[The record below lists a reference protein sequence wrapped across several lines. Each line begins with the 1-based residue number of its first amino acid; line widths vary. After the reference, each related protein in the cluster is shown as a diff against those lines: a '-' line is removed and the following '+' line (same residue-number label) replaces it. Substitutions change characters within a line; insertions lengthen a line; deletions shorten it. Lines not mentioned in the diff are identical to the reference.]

1 MILKAFVLVGT
12 IVSHDDTLSTIEFN
26 LNPALNGG
34 PATAVMLNS
43 SIPCEISVGKK
54 IYLVKEEKM
63 EYPEIV
69 CELDTE

>member
-12 IVSHDDTLSTIEFN
+12 IVSHDDTLSTIEFS

-34 PATAVMLNS
+34 PALAVMLNT

-54 IYLVKEEKM
+54 IYLRVSDKREIG
-63 EYPEIV
+63 EY
-69 CELDTE
+69 